1 MSNDRYETRV
11 RFYANVPRRTH
22 RVMCGDKVIGHVW
35 SNGYIEIDEP
45 TTPAHQHPR
54 MTDAP

>member
-1 MSNDRYETRV
+1 MSDDRYEAKV

-22 RVMCGDKVIGHVW
+22 KIVCGDVVIGHVW
-35 SNGYIEIDEP
+35 SDGHIEIEDP
-45 TTPAHQHPR
+45 TPAHQHPR